1 MHVSNVLQ
9 DDTSSIDYNQGQHP
23 SYGDCAADEATMA
36 RLENMCSI
44 DDDLFQN
51 EAMSSVAG
59 VVSCSAVPHRTPLPD
74 AVARRQTSE
83 DAAGL
88 LQATRQLQ
96 DKHMK
101 TVFSK
106 PIQPDNRTTTRA
118 LHIDRDVNGTAHQ
131 SRVLILD
138 STSPDPSTET
148 VIPRGQS
155 PPYVLVLDRDK
166 LSLADTVALHGLCLE
181 QENAFRI
188 IMGPLE
194 DAIRGIPLRDVPQLK
209 MAVLGTAGAYGLHCL
224 HCF

>member
-1 MHVSNVLQ
+1 MHVFNVLQ
-9 DDTSSIDYNQGQHP
+9 DDTSSIDDNQGQHP

-44 DDDLFQN
+44 DDDVFQN

-59 VVSCSAVPHRTPLPD
+59 IVSCSAVPHRTPLPD

-131 SRVLILD
+131 SRVMILD

-166 LSLADTVALHGLCLE
+166 HLLTRWLYMACASSKRMPFVSSCTLRKAGVVSHDLGAILTAL
-181 QENAFRI
+181 QSS
-188 IMGPLE
+188 
-194 DAIRGIPLRDVPQLK
+194 
-209 MAVLGTAGAYGLHCL
+209 
-224 HCF
+224 